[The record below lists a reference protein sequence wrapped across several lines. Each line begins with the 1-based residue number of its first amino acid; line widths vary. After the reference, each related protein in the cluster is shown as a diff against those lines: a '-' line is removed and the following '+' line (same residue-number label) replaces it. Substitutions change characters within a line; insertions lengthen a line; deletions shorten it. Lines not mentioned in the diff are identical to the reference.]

1 MIYVVNEND
10 TIDII
15 SEITGVPAQ
24 TIAFDNQIDYPY
36 ALAVGQALYIREAS
50 GSIRDVLINGYAYP
64 FINRDVLTETLKYL
78 SYLSVFSYGFNVQ
91 GNLIPPELDD
101 QWMIN
106 LAIEQ
111 NVKPILTL
119 TPFDVDGKFNNR
131 LISALIN
138 NATDVEQLINELLV
152 TLEEKGFGGVDIDF
166 EFILAEDR
174 DTFTGFV
181 AKMTESLNQ
190 YGYEVSVALA
200 PKNSP
205 DQRGLL
211 YEGKDYGGIGSVA
224 NSVLL
229 MTYEWG
235 YKYGPP
241 LPVAPI
247 NQVRR
252 VVDYAITEI
261 PVAKINLGIPNYG
274 YDWPLPFEKDVT
286 VAETIGNVQAVKRAV
301 QYGARIMYDDTA
313 QSPYYTYT
321 DSGIEHIVWFED
333 VRSMEAKFGLINEY
347 GLRGAGYWQI
357 MRLFRANRLL
367 LESIFNISK
376 IL

>member
-10 TIDII
+10 TIDSI
-15 SEITGVPAQ
+15 SQATGVSPQ
-24 TIAFDNQIDYPY
+24 TIAFDNQIQYPY
-36 ALAVGQALYIREAS
+36 ALAIGQALFIRGTS
-50 GSIRDVLINGYAYP
+50 RITRDVLINGYAYP
-64 FINRDVLTETLKYL
+64 FIDRSVLEETLKYL
-78 SYLSVFSYGFNVQ
+78 SYLSVFSYGFT
-91 GNLIPPELDD
+91 GNGELIPPTLPDE
-101 QWMIN
+101 WMIE
-106 LAIEQ
+106 LATVN
-111 NVKPILTL
+111 NVKSILTL
-119 TPFDVDGKFNNR
+119 TPFDVEGKFNNR
-131 LISALIN
+131 LINELIN
-138 NATDVEQLINELLV
+138 NQDAVNNLIEELLT

-166 EFILAEDR
+166 EYILAEDR
-174 DTFTGFV
+174 DAFTGFV
-181 AKMTESLNQ
+181 ATMAERLNQ
-190 YGYEVSVALA
+190 NGYEVSVALA
-200 PKNSP
+200 PKNSS

-274 YDWPLPFEKDVT
+274 YDWPLPFERGIT
-286 VAETIGNVQAVKRAV
+286 VAETIGNVQAIQIAIK
-301 QYGARIMYDDTA
+301 YGARIMFDELSK
-313 QSPYYTYT
+313 SPYFSYT
-321 DSGIEHIVWFED
+321 DNGVEHIVWFED
-333 VRSMEAKFGLINEY
+333 VRSIEAKFGLITEY

-357 MRLFRANRLL
+357 MRLFRANWLL
-367 LESIFNISK
+367 LDSMFEIIE
-376 IL
+376 